1 MIVLTNTTAQTLAPG
16 QSITFNTEVLHTGC
30 AECFRLGSSS
40 VKLRCQGIYEVSYGA
55 NVTNT
60 AAGPVQLSI
69 QLSGAT
75 LSETTRINTPST
87 VGNVNAISA
96 TTAVKNECG
105 GYDRVTVTNT
115 GTTSIVVSPSA
126 SLYIR
131 RVA

>member
-1 MIVLTNTTAQTLAPG
+1 MIVLTNTTAQTLSPG

-30 AECFRLGSSS
+30 AECFRLNSTG
-40 VKLRCQGIYEVSYGA
+40 VKLRCQGIYEVNYGA

-69 QLSGAT
+69 QIGGST
-75 LSETTRINTPST
+75 LSETTRISTPST

-96 TTAVKNECG
+96 TTAVKNDCG
-105 GYDRVTVTNT
+105 GYDRITVTNT
-115 GTTSIVVSPSA
+115 GTTSIVVNPNS